1 MHDHYLISSIHERVK
16 VIHRV
21 SYIWLFINLMMTM
34 VSGSDSGKSNG
45 DVGEA
50 QISYI
55 YKTHYPFTRNWL
67 DAEFIAGLC
76 YNSLHLGPNKT
87 IITTII

>member
-1 MHDHYLISSIHERVK
+1 
-16 VIHRV
+16 
-21 SYIWLFINLMMTM
+21 M
-34 VSGSDSGKSNG
+34 VVYKFDDDDGSGSGSGSDSGKSNG